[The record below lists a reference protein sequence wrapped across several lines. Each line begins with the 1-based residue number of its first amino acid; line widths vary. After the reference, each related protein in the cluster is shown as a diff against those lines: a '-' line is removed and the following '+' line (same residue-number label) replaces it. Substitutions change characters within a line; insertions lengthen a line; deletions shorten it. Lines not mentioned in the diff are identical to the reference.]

1 MLVVHARLRDTHFIT
16 ERVYPLYMF
25 RHLHSPRK
33 LFCHPAHSFTT
44 LKISLLQVIT
54 DGDDEAQLSRGVY
67 DTYTGTN
74 LRYSQVAPLSMFD
87 EVRV

>member
-1 MLVVHARLRDTHFIT
+1 MVVTL
-16 ERVYPLYMF
+16 PCLY
-25 RHLHSPRK
+25 
-33 LFCHPAHSFTT
+33 CHVDRINFPVLYFYYIFLSKPVT
-44 LKISLLQVIT
+44 KVIT

-87 EVRV
+87 EVWE